1 MKYTLLTFVAVLMAG
16 AVKASTDKKYN
27 SDQLLELFTQA
38 LTAQFGVLSST
49 QILSLKLI
57 FREWERVDG
66 TDIRKLAYILAT
78 AMWESKLTPIREIR
92 AKVGTPLYDQQN
104 TYWNTGYYGR
114 GYVQLTWEKNYR
126 TIANRLNR
134 PELVTNPD
142 LALQPEIAAQ
152 IIVFGMYEGL
162 FTGKK
167 LSDYIN
173 IISEDYFNARKIVNG
188 LDRADIIAGY
198 SQSILTNLNNLV

>member
-1 MKYTLLTFVAVLMAG
+1 MKYSLLTFVAVLMAG

-49 QILSLKLI
+49 QVISLKLI

-92 AKVGTPLYDQQN
+92 AKAGTPLYDQQN
-104 TYWNTGYYGR
+104 NYWLSGYYGR

-126 TIANRLNR
+126 IMANRLGI

-142 LALQPEIAAQ
+142 IALQPEIAAK

-162 FTGKK
+162 FTSKK

-188 LDRADIIAGY
+188 LDRADIIAGFAN
-198 SQSILTNLNNLV
+198 SILNNLNNLV